1 MTGRADMTV
10 GYSTSFSA
18 VRAENF
24 YSYGGGTTYYL
35 KLNSTT
41 TSLNARGDVIAF
53 ASSDIRMKED
63 IRPLENSLDKLDKI
77 KGVKFKWNDIHKDF
91 KGKEDIGVIAQDV
104 EKVLPEIVTTR
115 DTGYKAVDYQK
126 LSVLLIESVK
136 ELKKEVEELKSKI
149 NK

>member
-1 MTGRADMTV
+1 MCLRNTQ
-10 GYSTSFSA
+10 TSFQ
-18 VRAENF
+18 
-24 YSYGGGTTYYL
+24 
-35 KLNSTT
+35 
-41 TSLNARGDVIAF
+41 
-53 ASSDIRMKED
+53 
-63 IRPLENSLDKLDKI
+63 
-77 KGVKFKWNDIHKDF
+77 KWNDIHKDF

-136 ELKKEVEELKSKI
+136 ELKKEVEELKKKI